1 MAGQNGIRRAW
12 RLLLR
17 RSDVDRAVSEEM
29 TFHLEMSVKRLIEEE
44 GLSPEEAE
52 AEARSRF
59 GADNGYQEKCVEIE
73 DRRRR
78 VRARHDYISDIITD
92 LRLAGRNMRMN
103 PGFTIIC
110 LLIISIGIGG
120 ITMMFSALHGVVLQP
135 LPYDEPDRLVW
146 FDAVTPEGRTNSISA
161 EDYFDY
167 RDQSTSFSSMGSHL
181 LFRPGV
187 ILQWDLISSS
197 GPV

>member
-135 LPYDEPDRLVW
+135 L
-146 FDAVTPEGRTNSISA
+146 TPEGRTNSISA

-187 ILQWDLISSS
+187 IITSS